1 MADSYSLDY
10 QPITNHLNYQ
20 HETAHILSVNF
31 RWFYFIFGSFVS
43 FSIYFM
49 KLCKE
54 AIGNNVIA
62 MFLKKSVS
70 NNSAKFEEKYQE
82 S

>member
-10 QPITNHLNYQ
+10 QPITDHLNYQ

-31 RWFYFIFGSFVS
+31 RWFYFIFGSF
-43 FSIYFM
+43 SIYFM
-49 KLCKE
+49 KLYKE
-54 AIGNNVIA
+54 AIGNNAIA

-70 NNSAKFEEKYQE
+70 NNSAKFEGKYQE